1 MFKNPNS
8 TDPQDAVNVQQQNFS
23 QDKDLKIEDVPIHT
37 MAQDLYEI
45 EHPNEK
51 KDIAQE
57 IPLKTVAVQNLT
69 EKQKTSPFLNPIT
82 ETVPEKTLPRTKT
95 ETTAEKIA
103 PQAKTETA
111 PELFKIDSQKNTEPA
126 SKNGALAILAS
137 ILILTIVGAGVYYFL
152 SIQKKNIE
160 PAVVVSPEPAAPEPA
175 VEQVPAPAPES
186 APELS
191 TTNPNYLP
199 IDIENSDSNTL
210 KNTLDEYAQ
219 KVQSSAIPTSVE
231 FLIVDQKNNPI
242 TFDVFAKKLG
252 LALSPIVMQ
261 NIGADFSLFFYND
274 RSNMRLGLAIDSK
287 NNALL
292 KTSLSKE
299 EKSLAQELQPLILP
313 TGYEFNPATFGSGD
327 YNGVA
332 IKYLNASGIA
342 NLSVD
347 YAISGKKLIIGTSK
361 MTARAIIDYTLATDE
376 SSTAENIKVP
386 TEESALIK

>member
-57 IPLKTVAVQNLT
+57 IPVKTVIAQSLT
-69 EKQKTSPFLNPIT
+69 EKQKTSPFLNPIK
-82 ETVPEKTLPRTKT
+82 ETTPEKIT
-95 ETTAEKIA
+95 

-274 RSNMRLGLAIDSK
+274 HSNMRLGLAIDSK

-361 MTARAIIDYTLATDE
+361 MTARAIIDYTLATEE

-386 TEESALIK
+386 TEGSALIK